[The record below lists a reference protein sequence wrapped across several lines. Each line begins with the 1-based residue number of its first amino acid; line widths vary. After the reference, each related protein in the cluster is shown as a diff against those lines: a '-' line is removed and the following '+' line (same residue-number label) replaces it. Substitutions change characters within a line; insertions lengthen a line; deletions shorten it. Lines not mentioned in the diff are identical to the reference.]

1 MGSHHLTPAK
11 SALRKIFQA
20 IIGIGILAALLF
32 IPAGRLDWWIGWIM
46 IGAYMITVYVG
57 VAFIQKSDPELIAER
72 QQVKADVKTWDK
84 VITTLF
90 SLVLIPMILVTSGFD
105 QRMGWSTSF
114 PLILQ
119 ILALI
124 SGMLCFALI
133 FWGMATNTHFESY
146 VRIQTDRKHQTVTSG
161 PYQYVRHPG
170 YLGMALSALVIPLI
184 LGSWWALIPGGLAA
198 ILIILRTALE
208 DKILQAELPGY
219 KEYTQETRYRL
230 IPGIW

>member
-1 MGSHHLTPAK
+1 
-11 SALRKIFQA
+11 
-20 IIGIGILAALLF
+20 
-32 IPAGRLDWWIGWIM
+32 M

-124 SGMLCFALI
+124 SGMLCFVLI
-133 FWGMATNTHFESY
+133 FWGMAANTHFESY

-208 DKILQAELPGY
+208 DKTLQAELPGY